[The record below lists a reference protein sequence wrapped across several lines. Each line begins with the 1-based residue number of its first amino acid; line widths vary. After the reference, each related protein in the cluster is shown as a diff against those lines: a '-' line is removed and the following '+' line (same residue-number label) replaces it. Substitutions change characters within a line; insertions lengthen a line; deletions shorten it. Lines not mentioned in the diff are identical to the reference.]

1 MQIIL
6 FLNNYP
12 IVSKNISI
20 DCNDDDLDI
29 CDVLQSQELS
39 HYEIINRCNFDK
51 RHIINARLSS
61 DNSILH
67 TEVSRHSSNTNTSEQ
82 QSTTPQPNNNNIPH
96 CGTKTYSSMLKLI
109 CGTLVGT
116 TSYHDVYTI
125 HDTEENTNYTTAN
138 MTPSVPTLH
147 GMARKIAQLEK
158 MQLDEKQYIA
168 YEMITCTFL
177 LGLIHDGNDSN
188 TTLFKSLNKA
198 MDEDISEA
206 HTQETINKLRAK
218 GGQDQ
223 LMMFLTGPA
232 GSGKSTAV
240 RAAEQFCYEFCVA
253 IGIMWSDTTFLF
265 TAYTGSAA
273 SLIGGTTISKT
284 AFLNKQK
291 HLSEDD
297 IKQWEDVRILV
308 IDEVSFMSDSIL
320 QTLNKKLTTLGKRTK
335 PFGGYSIIFAGDFR
349 QLEPVCAKECD
360 LMFSYS
366 SSQEWHKNIN
376 AIIILDNH
384 HRFKHD
390 PEYGQMLKR
399 MWEGDL
405 TKQDRLRLN
414 TRVIGQ
420 NDLRLPSSQE
430 SKYNIQLFNF
440 RKIIF
445 ISNIFMIEHLS
456 TDNKLTFVMHAPLT
470 ENVMQFKHQFSRST

>member
-12 IVSKNISI
+12 IVTKNISI
-20 DCNDDDLDI
+20 DCSDDDLDI
-29 CDVLQSQELS
+29 YNVLQSQELS
-39 HYEIINRCNFDK
+39 HSEIINRCNFNQ

-61 DNSILH
+61 KKSIIQKEIS
-67 TEVSRHSSNTNTSEQ
+67 TNTKNTNTSEQ
-82 QSTTPQPNNNNIPH
+82 QHTTPQPNNTNLLQY
-96 CGTKTYSSMLKLI
+96 GTKTYSSMLKLI
-109 CGTLVGT
+109 CGTLVGGI
-116 TSYHDVYTI
+116 SYHDVYTV
-125 HDTEENTNYTTAN
+125 HDIEDNTSYTKAN
-138 MTPSVPTLH
+138 VTSSVPTLH
-147 GMARKIAQLEK
+147 GIARKIAQLEK

-168 YEMITCTFL
+168 YEMIACTFL

-198 MDEDISEA
+198 IDEDISETQ
-206 HTQETINKLRAK
+206 TQETINKLRAK

-253 IGIMWSDTTFLF
+253 VGIMWSDTTFLF

-291 HLSEDD
+291 HLSDDD

-320 QTLNKKLTTLGKRTK
+320 QTLSKKLTTLGKRTK

-376 AIIILDNH
+376 AVIILDNH

-414 TRVIGQ
+414 T
-420 NDLRLPSSQE
+420 
-430 SKYNIQLFNF
+430 
-440 RKIIF
+440 
-445 ISNIFMIEHLS
+445 
-456 TDNKLTFVMHAPLT
+456 
-470 ENVMQFKHQFSRST
+470 